1 MTSRLSKAATRG
13 LSCGEIHMELTVALL
28 CIFCSGNHLMV
39 VPSQEIILCIQG
51 EQVCSE
57 VHNYGVILKQL
68 LPFQCMHHGH
78 PNWTVS
84 LKGRKESER
93 CVGHFFFIDQTQGP
107 QCLAGDDLA
116 GVFESVPSSS
126 DTPFHMVRTGSN
138 VYSHDTLL
146 CAMLDEFTTI
156 ILWLAPDSEPNCACS
171 QQLGETIFILAK
183 AGLATDLHL
192 TSERRKGGKHF

>member
-1 MTSRLSKAATRG
+1 LDPQGSTLVMGYQVGLHQLLDMLILGLLQGFNSNDFMTFQCSCTG

-28 CIFCSGNHLMV
+28 YIFCSGNHLTV
-39 VPSQEIILCIQG
+39 VPSQEIIMCIQG

-57 VHNYGVILKQL
+57 VHDCGVILKQL
-68 LPFQCMHHGH
+68 LTFQCTHPGH

-93 CVGHFFFIDQTQGP
+93 CVGHFFFIDLTQGP

-126 DTPFHMVRTGSN
+126 DTPSYFGWLLIPRRTVHALSN
-138 VYSHDTLL
+138 
-146 CAMLDEFTTI
+146 
-156 ILWLAPDSEPNCACS
+156 
-171 QQLGETIFILAK
+171 LGNPSSFWQKLVWQR
-183 AGLATDLHL
+183 
-192 TSERRKGGKHF
+192 TSI

>member
-1 MTSRLSKAATRG
+1 
-13 LSCGEIHMELTVALL
+13 MELTVALL
-28 CIFCSGNHLMV
+28 CIFCSGNHLTV
-39 VPSQEIILCIQG
+39 VPSQEIILGIQG

-57 VHNYGVILKQL
+57 VHDCGVILKQL
-68 LPFQCMHHGH
+68 LPFQCTHPGH

-93 CVGHFFFIDQTQGP
+93 CVGHFFFIDLTQGP
-107 QCLAGDDLA
+107 QCLASDDLA

-126 DTPFHMVRTGSN
+126 DTPFHMVWTGSN

-146 CAMLDEFTTI
+146 CAMLDELTTI
-156 ILWLAPDSEPNCACS
+156 ILWLAPDSEADCACS
-171 QQLGETIFILAK
+171 QQLGETIFILAE
-183 AGLATDLHL
+183 AGLALNLHL

>member
-1 MTSRLSKAATRG
+1 
-13 LSCGEIHMELTVALL
+13 
-28 CIFCSGNHLMV
+28 
-39 VPSQEIILCIQG
+39 VPSQEIILAIQG

-57 VHNYGVILKQL
+57 VHDCGVVLKQL
-68 LPFQCMHHGH
+68 LPSQCMHPSH
-78 PNWTVS
+78 PNRTVS
-84 LKGRKESER
+84 PKGRKESER
-93 CVGHFFFIDQTQGP
+93 GVGHFFIDLTQGP
-107 QCLAGDDLA
+107 QCLVGDDLA

-126 DTPFHMVRTGSN
+126 DTPFHIVRTGSN

-156 ILWLAPDSEPNCACS
+156 ILWLAPDSEADCACY

-183 AGLATDLHL
+183 AGLATNLHL